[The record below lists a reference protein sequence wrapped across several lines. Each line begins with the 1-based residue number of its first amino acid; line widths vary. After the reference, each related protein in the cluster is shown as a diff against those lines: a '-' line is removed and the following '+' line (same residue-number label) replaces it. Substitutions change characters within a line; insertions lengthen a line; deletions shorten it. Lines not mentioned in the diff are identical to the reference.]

1 LLALNNALITALR
14 PDDAEEPEVRGRLI
28 ETAVGAHLLRGA
40 QPRVSNCLGG
50 ARPTARWT
58 SSCARAAVWLP
69 SRSRAQA
76 ARFPARLGP
85 LRAPPSRAAGC
96 LSGEVASISR
106 ISFSPTLSVGSQ
118 INYDPPV
125 GVLHPRRPRKT
136 DALLDVLA
144 AGARRGCRLYGTWSW
159 ANVLLHAQRKRR
171 IDKAGIEK
179 FLSALN
185 VYDIEVDP
193 RR

>member
-1 LLALNNALITALR
+1 
-14 PDDAEEPEVRGRLI
+14 VRGRLI

-40 QPRVSNCLGG
+40 QASGFETVLVARGQPRGGLRHAQGRRPGCPSRPRAAGG
-50 ARPTARWT
+50 AI
-58 SSCARAAVWLP
+58 
-69 SRSRAQA
+69 
-76 ARFPARLGP
+76 PARLGP
-85 LRAPPSRAAGC
+85 LRAPPSPPPAGC
-96 LSGEVASISR
+96 LSGRCIDLE

-125 GVLHPRRPRKT
+125 GFCIRGDPGDGRT
-136 DALLDVLA
+136 ALMSLLPA
-144 AGARRGCRLYGTWSW
+144 ASVGAALWHLELG
-159 ANVLLHAQRKRR
+159 NVLLHAQRKRR